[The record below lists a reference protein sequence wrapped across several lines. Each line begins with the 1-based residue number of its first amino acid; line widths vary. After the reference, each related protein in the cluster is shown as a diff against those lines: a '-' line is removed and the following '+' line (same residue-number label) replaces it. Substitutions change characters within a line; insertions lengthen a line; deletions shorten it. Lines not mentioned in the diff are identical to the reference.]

1 MPGACAGCKFID
13 DKRPVVEGRGIEVRS
28 IGPDQS
34 VNLWIQ
40 PDVSEQVG
48 ILQRAIQLAN
58 QHRSKI
64 DGLLRAIRELDTQ
77 SMDAYALEGGDPM
90 EGVLDA
96 HVLL

>member
-1 MPGACAGCKFID
+1 MPGACAGCKFVD

-28 IGPDQS
+28 IGPDKR

-48 ILQRAIQLAN
+48 ILQRSIQLAS

-64 DGLLRAIRELDTQ
+64 DGLLRAIRELDPQ
-77 SMDAYALEGGDPM
+77 SMDAYSLEGGDPM